1 MPAIPENYGTIARPH
16 KNPGSPFFYAFTQN
30 TPHKDAAPSR
40 HSSHFLTKFARKPR
54 LLKNPRRVFSRSDN
68 RHKKNPDNP
77 DIFVRFYYFFKTPVE
92 KKDPHIRIPGAFS
105 A

>member
-1 MPAIPENYGTIARPH
+1 LLPLKKDHCYFSGSSSRSGDLPGPGLIY
-16 KNPGSPFFYAFTQN
+16 NP
-30 TPHKDAAPSR
+30 DAAPSR
-40 HSSHFLTKFARKPR
+40 HSSHFLTKFARKPL

-68 RHKKNPDNP
+68 RHKNNPDNP

-92 KKDPHIRIPGAFS
+92 KKAPHIRIPAAFS